1 MIRAGHDFE
10 AKLSTGT
17 WLVIV
22 ETDCKGIALPGQS
35 IVIYQ
40 KDTQSRD
47 YADTV
52 IHETLH
58 ASLPKM
64 SEQEVARIA
73 NDITEVMWKRG
84 YRLPKPPK
92 RSKVVNS

>member
-22 ETDCKGIALPGQS
+22 ETDCKGVALAGKS

-40 KDTQSRD
+40 TDDQSKD

-58 ASLPKM
+58 TSLPKL
-64 SEQEVARIA
+64 SEAEIDRVAG
-73 NDITEVMWKRG
+73 DITEVLWKRG
-84 YRLPKPPK
+84 YRLPKQKK
-92 RSKVVNS
+92 RKTADS

>member
-10 AKLSTGT
+10 AKLSTGK

-22 ETDCKGIALPGQS
+22 ETDCKGVALAGKS

-47 YADTV
+47 YADTC
-52 IHETLH
+52 IHECIH
-58 ASLPKM
+58 ASLPDM
-64 SEQEVARIA
+64 SEADVAKLA
-73 NDITEVMWKRG
+73 GDITEVMWKRG
-84 YRLPKPPK
+84 YRLPKAKKKHDPD
-92 RSKVVNS
+92 S

>member
-22 ETDCKGIALPGQS
+22 ETDCKGVTLAGQS
-35 IVIYQ
+35 MVIYQ

-47 YADTV
+47 YADTC
-52 IHETLH
+52 IHECLH
-58 ASLPKM
+58 ASDPDM
-64 SEQEVARIA
+64 SEDEVARIA

-92 RSKVVNS
+92 RSKKDAS

>member
-10 AKLSTGT
+10 ANLSTGP
-17 WLVIV
+17 WQVIV
-22 ETDCKGIALPGQS
+22 DTDCKGATIAGQS
-35 IVIYQ
+35 LVIYQ

-64 SEQEVARIA
+64 SEDEVERIA
-73 NDITEVMWKRG
+73 GDITEVLWKRG
-84 YRLPKPPK
+84 YRLPRTKKKHNPD
-92 RSKVVNS
+92 S